1 MRKALTYI
9 LLLLFPLT
17 LTAQIPGKV
26 VEMEG
31 SFLEQIQ
38 ERDSVLIAD
47 QLRYGFDLKQVE
59 EGTVLGHAQLGDT
72 LMTNIRVVSPW
83 TIDTLKVSKQK
94 KGMPKLYD
102 IRSSVVITS
111 FDEGNYILPPLAV
124 LRMSKDKVVDTGVRT
139 SEA

>member
-9 LLLLFPLT
+9 LLLVSSLA

-26 VEMEG
+26 VQMQG

-47 QLRYGFDLKQVE
+47 QLRYGFDLMQVE
-59 EGTVLGHAQLGDT
+59 EGTVLGYAQLGDT

-83 TIDTLKVSKQK
+83 TVDTVKVSKQK
-94 KGMPKLYD
+94 KGMPKL
-102 IRSSVVITS
+102 RVV
-111 FDEGNYILPPLAV
+111 F
-124 LRMSKDKVVDTGVRT
+124 VRI
-139 SEA
+139 